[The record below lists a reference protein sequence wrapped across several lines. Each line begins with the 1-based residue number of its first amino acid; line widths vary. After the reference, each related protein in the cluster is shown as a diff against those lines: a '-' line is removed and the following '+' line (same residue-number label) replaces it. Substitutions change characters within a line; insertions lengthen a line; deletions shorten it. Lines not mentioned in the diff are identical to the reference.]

1 MNGEDNIT
9 NVLVSTERGFITW
22 SDIQYQIERYKTILP
37 NPDLLYTKAIT
48 FQGLIRHIYATVIKP
63 IMPIDT
69 QRLDYDLLDKVFY
82 NIYIPLCSVFGFQPN
97 VILFV
102 NITGIDY
109 SAVTKLGQGHS
120 TNGGRN
126 PNPEAV
132 AHVQKWHQSC
142 EAGLYSAV
150 SDQSSIG
157 SMFLL
162 KSVYGY
168 REEQT
173 IRIETDSTAPTLDTK
188 QISSGIQSDL
198 PLLPES
204 E

>member
-1 MNGEDNIT
+1 MNEENIT
-9 NVLVSTERGFITW
+9 DVLVSTERGFITW
-22 SDIQYQIERYKTILP
+22 SDIQYSIERYKTILP
-37 NPDLLYTKAIT
+37 NPDLLYTKSIT

-63 IMPIDT
+63 IMPIDSN
-69 QRLDYDLLDKVFY
+69 RLDYDLLDRVFY
-82 NIYIPLCSVFGFQPN
+82 NIYIPLCGVFGFQPN
-97 VILFV
+97 ILLFA
-102 NITGIDY
+102 NITGIEY
-109 SAVTKLGQGHS
+109 GGVTKLGQGHTS
-120 TNGGRN
+120 AGR
-126 PNPEAV
+126 PTGNPEAS
-132 AHVQKWHQSC
+132 ALIQKWHQSC

-173 IRIETDSTAPTLDTK
+173 IRIETDGAAPTLDTK
-188 QISSGIQSDL
+188 QISTGLQSDL
-198 PLLPES
+198 PMLPES